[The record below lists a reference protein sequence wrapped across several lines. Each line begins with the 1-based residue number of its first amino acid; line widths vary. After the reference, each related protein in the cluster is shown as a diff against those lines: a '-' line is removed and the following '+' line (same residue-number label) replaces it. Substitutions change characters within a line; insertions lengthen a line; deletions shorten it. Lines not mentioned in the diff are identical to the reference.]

1 MGQVCPRVGFDCV
14 GLGQKFFTFNESG
27 WDSSNYKKCVKVY
40 QYNFY
45 CISALFAS
53 FFCRVWFCWFQNSW
67 AVWVGLALFDPG
79 LGRVG
84 SIVGLVACSMSA
96 SPDVHSIHDHK

>member
-14 GLGQKFFTFNESG
+14 GLGQKFYTFNESG
-27 WDSSNYKKCVKVY
+27 WDSSNYKKCAKVY

-67 AVWVGLALFDPG
+67 VASVGLGLFDPG
-79 LGRVG
+79 LDRDSSWIRRIGPMIISRLHQREINP
-84 SIVGLVACSMSA
+84 S
-96 SPDVHSIHDHK
+96 